1 MLNVKKKYLIIS
13 IVFFLPALLIY
24 VTFFLYPVVS
34 GIFYSFTNWQG
45 MSKTIKFV
53 GLKNY
58 VELFGDRRFIASI
71 INTFEFALI
80 YTVLQNGFG
89 IILALLMDMKVLFK
103 NVYRSIIYMPSVIS
117 TLVVGFVWTYIYN
130 PTLGVNTIFE
140 AIGLGAIAPQ
150 WTGDI
155 HTALL
160 SLIIA
165 SLSASVGTSM
175 VLYLAGLQDIPQEL
189 YETAGIDGVNWYQKI
204 IHITLP
210 LLAPAITI
218 GVVLTTIWSLKV
230 FEIVFVMTQGGPG
243 YATETMATVMYD
255 YAFRTSRFAY
265 GTAIGVILFLIV
277 LVLTMV
283 QLKVLQKRE
292 VQY

>member
-189 YETAGIDGVNWYQKI
+189 YESAGIDGVNWYQKI